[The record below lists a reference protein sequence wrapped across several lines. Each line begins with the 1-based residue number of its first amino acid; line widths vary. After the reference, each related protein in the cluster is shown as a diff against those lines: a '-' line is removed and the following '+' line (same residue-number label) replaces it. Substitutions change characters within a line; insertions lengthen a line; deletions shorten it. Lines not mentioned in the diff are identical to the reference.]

1 MILCLDVGNTQIHG
15 GVFDKDKLIF
25 QFRKTSKD
33 QSSSDE
39 YGLFLKA
46 ILRENGVDPA
56 GIQHIAFCSV
66 VPSVV
71 YSLRGACT
79 KYFKLQ
85 PFVLQTGVKTGL
97 SIKYKNPSEVG
108 SDRIANA
115 VAATHL
121 YPDKN
126 LIIVDF
132 GTATTVC
139 VVSHKKEYLG
149 GAILPGI
156 RISME
161 ALESKTAKLPRVE
174 IMKKDSVIGQTTV
187 DSLQIG
193 LYYGQMGMVR
203 EIVNRC
209 RQEAFADQE
218 CVVLGTGGFSTLFDK
233 TQTFDVAIPDLALRG
248 LYLSL
253 KLNQLKEVK
262 NASSQNDSHTA
273 QI

>member
-1 MILCLDVGNTQIHG
+1 MILCLDVGNTQMHG
-15 GVFDKDKLIF
+15 GVFDKDKLIL

-39 YGLFLKA
+39 FGLFLRSV
-46 ILRENGVDPA
+46 LRENNVDPSS
-56 GIQHIAFCSV
+56 IQQIAFCSV

-71 YSLRGACT
+71 HSLRSACS
-79 KYFKLQ
+79 KYFKTQ

-97 SIKYKNPSEVG
+97 RIKYKNPNEVG

-115 VAATHL
+115 IAATHM
-121 YPDKN
+121 YPQKN

-139 VVSHKKEYLG
+139 VINKEKDYLG

-161 ALESKTAKLPRVE
+161 ALESKTAKLPKVE
-174 IMKKDSVIGQTTV
+174 IMKKESSIGQTTV
-187 DSLQIG
+187 DSMQIG

-203 EIVNRC
+203 EIVERSKK
-209 RQEAFADQE
+209 EAFPQE
-218 CVVLGTGGFSTLFDK
+218 ECFVIGTGGFSTMFDK
-233 TQTFDVAIPDLALRG
+233 TQIFDIAIPDLVLRG

-253 KLNQLKEVK
+253 KMNQLKEV
-262 NASSQNDSHTA
+262 NHASNSA